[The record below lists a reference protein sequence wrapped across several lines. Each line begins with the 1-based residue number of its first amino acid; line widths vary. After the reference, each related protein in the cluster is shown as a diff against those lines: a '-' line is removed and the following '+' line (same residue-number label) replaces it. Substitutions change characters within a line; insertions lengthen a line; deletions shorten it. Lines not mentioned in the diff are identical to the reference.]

1 MATAAGGSFVPL
13 LAAAGAAL
21 WEVSTC
27 GPAQYVAR
35 RKIGNAITQQRDNAI
50 TQQPNAPPTLTF
62 AGMAKVVAVANQK
75 GGVGKTT
82 TTINLGASLAILERK
97 VLIVDVDPQA
107 NATSGVG
114 IPPEE
119 LEGSI
124 YNVLVNGLDVN
135 EVVYETET
143 PNLHIVPSSI
153 QLVGAEVELINRFRR
168 EDVLRNTVVEPL
180 RKQYDYIL
188 IDCLPSL
195 GLLTVNALTAA
206 DSVIVPVQCEY
217 FALEGLS
224 KLQNTIQLVQQQ
236 LNPKLQLEGIL
247 LSMYDQR
254 LRLANMVVEQVRER
268 YGDVAFETII
278 HRNARISEAPNMHL
292 PVVMINAGSR
302 GARNFLALAEE
313 FLTKNGES
321 VPKS

>member
-1 MATAAGGSFVPL
+1 MPL
-13 LAAAGAAL
+13 T
-21 WEVSTC
+21 S
-27 GPAQYVAR
+27 R
-35 RKIGNAITQQRDNAI
+35 
-50 TQQPNAPPTLTF
+50 TF
-62 AGMAKVVAVANQK
+62 AGMAKVVAIANQK

-82 TTINLGASLAILERK
+82 TTINLGASLAILERR
-97 VLIVDVDPQA
+97 VLIVDADPQA

-114 IPPEE
+114 LPPEE

-124 YNVLVNGLDVN
+124 YNVLINGLDVN

-168 EDVLRNTVVEPL
+168 EDVLRNTVIEPL
-180 RKQYDYIL
+180 RSQYDYIL

-195 GLLTVNALTAA
+195 GLLTINALTAA

-224 KLQNTIQLVQQQ
+224 KLQDTIQLVQQQ
-236 LNPKLQLEGIL
+236 LNPRLKLEGIL

-254 LRLANMVVEQVRER
+254 LRLANLVVDQVRAT
-268 YGDVAFETII
+268 YGEQAFDTII

-302 GARNFLALAEE
+302 GAVNFLNLAEE
-313 FLTKNGES
+313 FLLKNGDLARGKG
-321 VPKS
+321 VKA